1 MGMHNFRE
9 LKIWQ
14 RSMDLAEK
22 VYKIVADFPKEEKYG
37 LTAQIKSCTVSI
49 PSNISE
55 GAGRA
60 TQKQFRYFLEISMG
74 SSNEL
79 QTQLELSK
87 RFNYLTQE
95 LADEIIDE
103 VFRLPKIKVNVLCG
117 SVINVVLMIE
127 SIGVI
132 PLPAAKAK

>member
-14 RSMDLAEK
+14 RSMNLAEK
-22 VYKIVADFPKEEKYG
+22 VYKIIADFPKEEKYG
-37 LTAQIKSCTVSI
+37 LTAQIKSCAVSI

-55 GAGRA
+55 GAGRG
-60 TQKQFRYFLEISMG
+60 TQKQFKYFLEISMG

-103 VFRLPKIKVNVLCG
+103 VFQVYKMTLAFYHSLG
-117 SVINVVLMIE
+117 SD
-127 SIGVI
+127 
-132 PLPAAKAK
+132 

>member
-14 RSMDLAEK
+14 RSMNLAER
-22 VYKIVADFPKEEKYG
+22 VYKIIADFPKEERYG

-60 TQKQFRYFLEISMG
+60 TQKQFKYFLEISMG
-74 SSNEL
+74 SCNEL

-103 VFRLPKIKVNVLCG
+103 VFQVYKMTLAFYHSLG
-117 SVINVVLMIE
+117 SD
-127 SIGVI
+127 
-132 PLPAAKAK
+132 